1 MFLWLQFT
9 NFFMEREEYKN
20 VNLSKLQHVYPPWHC
35 AQVQPA
41 ALSKIEICFN
51 LSEGTFNTNFNRY
64 NQPHLVLLPHLCL
77 VPKVDDS
84 AWF

>member
-9 NFFMEREEYKN
+9 NFFMEREENKN
-20 VNLSKLQHVYPPWHC
+20 VNLSKLQHVYPPWPC

-41 ALSKIEICFN
+41 ALTKIEICFK
-51 LSEGTFNTNFNRY
+51 LSEGTFKSV
-64 NQPHLVLLPHLCL
+64 QPASVVLLHLCL